1 MWRTK
6 GNTICGT
13 APAVPLLQ
21 YGEGTISVALARES
35 FVPVR
40 VGNVIYYGGNQ
51 SWMRDGAGLW
61 GAYVSKT
68 GCGAVAAV
76 NVGWYLSGGAE
87 LDRAGFLTYLR
98 YVLRFLITPVLP
110 AKALGRGVARFV
122 RRMSARR
129 VKIRVIRNRSAGL
142 REALDAVASSLAQD
156 RPVAM
161 QVLRNGYGKVPGVE
175 HVIPWHWTVITA
187 LTFDPA
193 EPEQAVCTYSTW
205 GERRTVRFAN
215 AWQERKG
222 LWKRASLVLFDG

>member
-1 MWRTK
+1 MHD
-6 GNTICGT
+6 TIRGT

-21 YGEGTISVALARES
+21 YGEGPVSAALARDS

-40 VGNVIYYGGNQ
+40 EGNVVYYGGDQ
-51 SWMRDGAGLW
+51 SWIRDGAGLR
-61 GAYVSKT
+61 GAYAAKT

-76 NVGWYLSGGAE
+76 NAGWYLSGGVE
-87 LDRAGFLTYLR
+87 LDRAVFLARLR
-98 YVLRFLITPVLP
+98 YVLRFLITPVLSP
-110 AKALGRGVARFV
+110 KALGRAVARFV
-122 RRMSARR
+122 RRMTARR
-129 VKIRVIRNRSAGL
+129 LKIRVIRNRSAGL
-142 REALDAVASSLAQD
+142 REALDAVACSLARD

-161 QVLRNGYGKVPGVE
+161 QVLRNRYGKAAGVE

-193 EPEQAVCTYSTW
+193 EPEQAICTYSTW

-222 LWKRASLVLFDG
+222 LWKRANLVLFDG